1 MVNNAKQWSDIL
13 ELSFG
18 APIWLGFFYS
28 MALYTNKT
36 SKKTDILKSS
46 STYNLSKQFN
56 SSSDSKV
63 KFHAMKSKWNRSLIL
78 ISY

>member
-1 MVNNAKQWSDIL
+1 
-13 ELSFG
+13 
-18 APIWLGFFYS
+18 

-46 STYNLSKQFN
+46 PTYNLSKQFN

-63 KFHAMKSKWNRSLIL
+63 KFHAMKSK
-78 ISY
+78 